1 MKELK
6 IKRKGTLNK
15 ILNNQIIVTC
25 VTVLMATFI
34 LMGTSYAVL
43 GNKGEVNDA
52 SVNIKIGSMQAVLIS
67 SSTSYTFSE
76 EYQKPVSDASGL
88 SQDAYSFSLTNTGDS
103 NIEYYE
109 IRMVDQEN
117 KRSTLPHKYV
127 RFVVQNDDNK
137 YSNAT
142 NLGDVNS
149 IIYSGYNL
157 EKGGVVN
164 FNLKMWIDERA
175 PYSVFN
181 KELYGAIEVT
191 LYQKYDVYD
200 YYVLY
205 DSNGGE
211 NSPIRTSVQEPI
223 TSVIPER
230 ENYYFL
236 GWSIEKNGSVTYNP
250 GSTYQGEKGLT
261 LYAVWKTV
269 E

>member
-1 MKELK
+1 MAELK

-15 ILNNQIIVTC
+15 ILNNQLIVTC
-25 VTVLMATFI
+25 VTVSMAAFI

-43 GNKGEVNDA
+43 GNKDKVNDA
-52 SVNIKIGSMQAVLIS
+52 TVNIKIGSMQAVLS
-67 SSTSYTFSE
+67 SDSTSYAFSE

-127 RFVVQNDDNK
+127 RFAIQSNDNK
-137 YSNAT
+137 YTSAT

-149 IIYSGYNL
+149 IVYSGYNL
-157 EKGGVVN
+157 EKGSTIN

-181 KELYGAIEVT
+181 KELYGALEVT
-191 LYQKYDVYD
+191 LYQKYDAYD

-205 DSNGGE
+205 DSNMGE
-211 NSPIRTSVQEPI
+211 NTPLRTSIQEPI
-223 TSVIPER
+223 SGVIPER
-230 ENYYFL
+230 KDYYFL
-236 GWSIEKNGSVTYNP
+236 GWSTKKDGSVIYNP
-250 GSTYQGEKGLT
+250 GDTYNGEKGLT
-261 LYAVWKTV
+261 LYAVWKSV